1 MKGPGEILLASAER
15 FGDKPAL
22 VTAARTLSFAEL
34 DAMSD
39 RVAAGLAARG
49 VRPGQVVSLCAQN
62 RWEWVISY
70 HGALKT
76 GAVVNPVNVMLTPG
90 ELAFVLRNCGAA
102 AVFTGAAHAATVVR
116 LTPDLPDLSTVVAF
130 DEAPEAAG
138 AMTSGATHHQM
149 CPAS

>member
-1 MKGPGEILLASAER
+1 MPRAPL
-15 FGDKPAL
+15 PAAGQP
-22 VTAARTLSFAEL
+22 VARRAARTRRCAER

-102 AVFTGAAHAATVVR
+102 AVFT
-116 LTPDLPDLSTVVAF
+116 
-130 DEAPEAAG
+130 
-138 AMTSGATHHQM
+138 
-149 CPAS
+149 